1 MVCVVCEVVIVH
13 FVVHQ
18 LSCAGCAP
26 ALIHYSSCYS
36 VLPPAGGKPVDL
48 DEVLGSAVSPRRIF
62 CRALRKRVSS
72 SCSCITSCWVC
83 RSRRL
88 PGSCWLNTFH
98 NNDPLIWSWPLLFL
112 LHLIPWTSRPATCCI
127 PLISLTSSVLRS
139 SGETPHKTLVATP
152 EILLGHS

>member
-48 DEVLGSAVSPRRIF
+48 DEVLGNAVSPRRIF
-62 CRALRKRVSS
+62 CRAL
-72 SCSCITSCWVC
+72 
-83 RSRRL
+83 
-88 PGSCWLNTFH
+88 
-98 NNDPLIWSWPLLFL
+98 LLHHFL
-112 LHLIPWTSRPATCCI
+112 LSLPQQKIAWFMLVEHLPQQRSADLKLTVAFPATSDS
-127 PLISLTSSVLRS
+127 LNQQTSNLLHTSDFVNFISFQIFR
-139 SGETPHKTLVATP
+139 
-152 EILLGHS
+152 